1 MALLTLAEAKKQL
14 NITSDTDD
22 DELQTY
28 VDAVT
33 PVIEEYIG
41 PVEPREVTERLDA
54 ESGRRALV
62 LRTTPVLSLTS
73 VEPLL
78 TGGITYPVDGL
89 VLDPDTGEVRR
100 RDGGWFRGLLLFT
113 LQAGRTEVTPTVNL
127 AARMLV
133 QHLWRTQHPSR
144 SGGCPVAARTTAS
157 ASRSPGSATRCPTAS
172 SNSSPRTDSPRKCVD
187 AITDTRSD

>member
-1 MALLTLAEAKKQL
+1 MVALLTLADAKAQL
-14 NITSDTDD
+14 NLTSNTDD
-22 DELQTY
+22 DELQVY

-54 ESGRRALV
+54 EGGRRVLV

-78 TGGITYPVDGL
+78 TGGVSYPVDGL
-89 VLDPDTGEVRR
+89 DLNPDTGEVRR
-100 RDGGWFRGLLLFT
+100 KDGGVFRGLLLFT
-113 LQAGRTEVTPTVNL
+113 VQAGREGDVPTTVNL

-133 QHLWRTQHPSR
+133 QHLWRTQRPSR
-144 SGGCPVAARTTAS
+144 SGGLPGGGEDYSVTQPVVGFGYAVPNRVLELLAPYRLP
-157 ASRSPGSATRCPTAS
+157 PGVA
-172 SNSSPRTDSPRKCVD
+172 
-187 AITDTRSD
+187 

>member
-14 NITSDTDD
+14 NLTSNTDD

-28 VDAVT
+28 VDSVT

-41 PVEPREVTERLDA
+41 PVEPREVTEQHDA
-54 ESGRRALV
+54 EGGRRALV

-78 TGGITYPVDGL
+78 AGGVSYPVGGL
-89 VLDPDTGEVRR
+89 VLDPETGEVRR
-100 RDGGWFRGLLLFT
+100 RDRGVFRGLLLVT
-113 LQAGRTEVTPTVNL
+113 VQAGRPEVTPTINL

-133 QHLWRTQHPSR
+133 QHLWRTQHPTR
-144 SGGCPVAARTTAS
+144 SGGLPGGGDDYSVSQPIPGFGYAVPNRVLELLAPYRLPPGVA
-157 ASRSPGSATRCPTAS
+157 
-172 SNSSPRTDSPRKCVD
+172 
-187 AITDTRSD
+187 

>member
-1 MALLTLAEAKKQL
+1 MALLTLDEAKAQL
-14 NITSDTDD
+14 NLTGDADD

-33 PVIEEYIG
+33 APIEEFIG
-41 PVEPREVTERLDA
+41 PVEPREVAERHDA

-78 TGGITYPVDGL
+78 DGGVSYAVDGL

-100 RDGGWFRGLLLFT
+100 RDRGWFRGLLLVT
-113 LQAGRTEVTPTVNL
+113 VQAGRDQTPTTVNL

-133 QHLWRTQHPSR
+133 QHLWRTQRPAR
-144 SGGCPVAARTTAS
+144 GGAL
-157 ASRSPGSATRCPTAS
+157 PGSGEDYSVGQPIPGFGYAVPNRVLELLAPYRLPPGVA
-172 SNSSPRTDSPRKCVD
+172 
-187 AITDTRSD
+187 

>member
-144 SGGCPVAARTTAS
+144 SGGLPGGGEDYSVGQPIPGFGYAVPNRVLELLAPYRLP
-157 ASRSPGSATRCPTAS
+157 PGSA
-172 SNSSPRTDSPRKCVD
+172 
-187 AITDTRSD
+187 